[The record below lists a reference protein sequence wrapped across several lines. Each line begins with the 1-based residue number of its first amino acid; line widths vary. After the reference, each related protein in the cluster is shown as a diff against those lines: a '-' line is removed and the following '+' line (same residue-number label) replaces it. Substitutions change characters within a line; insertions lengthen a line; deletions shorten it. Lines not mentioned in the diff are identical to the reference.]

1 MTRLGCCLL
10 SLQVQGDGEA
20 ERLRVIISEL
30 QRGRADLLGLVDQK
44 NAELTERT
52 TASKGYL
59 DKIVSTFLSV
69 LFTLS
74 LHWSIVSM
82 LPLFLYLGLLSFAP
96 SL

>member
-1 MTRLGCCLL
+1 M
-10 SLQVQGDGEA
+10 
-20 ERLRVIISEL
+20 
-30 QRGRADLLGLVDQK
+30 LGLVDQK